1 MSTLTRRFGR
11 EEAQR
16 IATLA
21 RLELTD
27 PELDLY
33 ARQLTSILDYSD
45 SLQAVD
51 TNGVPPYDGTLPQG
65 QWREDSPVP
74 PLENKD
80 ALGNAPSGD
89 TATGTFV
96 VPKVI
101 G

>member
-21 RLELTD
+21 RLDLTD

-33 ARQLTSILDYSD
+33 ARQLTSILDYAD
-45 SLQAVD
+45 SLQTVD
-51 TNGVPPYDGTLPQG
+51 TSGVPPYDGTVSQG
-65 QWREDSPVP
+65 QWREDAPVP
-74 PLENKD
+74 SISNSD
-80 ALGNAPSGD
+80 AMSNAPNGD

>member
-1 MSTLTRRFGR
+1 MSTLTRAG
-11 EEAQR
+11 AQR

-33 ARQLTSILDYSD
+33 ARQLTSILEYSE
-45 SLQAVD
+45 SLQSVD
-51 TNGVPPYDGTLPQG
+51 TSGVPPYDSTVKQG
-65 QWREDSPVP
+65 EWREDSPVP
-74 PLENKD
+74 SLSNSD
-80 ALGNAPSGD
+80 ALTNAPNGD

>member
-21 RLELTD
+21 RLELTES
-27 PELDLY
+27 ELDLY
-33 ARQLTSILDYSD
+33 ARQLTSILEYSE

-51 TNGVPPYDGTLPQG
+51 TNGVPPYDGTLVQG
-65 QWREDSPVP
+65 QWRDDAPVP
-74 PLENKD
+74 SLDNKD
-80 ALGNAPSGD
+80 ALKNAPGGD